1 MVKYIIVSLNVSAR
15 RKKRTEN
22 LKDKYAAKLEKLRKR
37 HELKREFYR
46 LLKEH
51 ASDILSS
58 SNFRSTRNYIQ
69 HGSIPVYNHCMDV
82 AGKSIALSR
91 FLGAGCNERD
101 LIRGALLHDYF
112 LYDWHIAGDNSHHFH
127 GFTHPKRAFLNA
139 LHDVDLNFVECNI
152 ILRHMF
158 PLTFVPPMRREA
170 WLVCLAD
177 KICATKETLHFTH
190 TDAAV
195 KYGSVRES

>member
-1 MVKYIIVSLNVSAR
+1 MFMKYDKEFLSYINEILNN
-15 RKKRTEN
+15 KEF
-22 LKDKYAAKLEKLRKR
+22 
-37 HELKREFYR
+37 LKRKNYNHHVNESVYDHSLKVAYCSYLYAKKHNLNKKDISIGAILHDFYYKPWQD
-46 LLKEH
+46 LKEKRG
-51 ASDILSS
+51 
-58 SNFRSTRNYIQ
+58 FFKQ
-69 HGSIPVYNHCMDV
+69 HGFVH
-82 AGKSIALSR
+82 AREALENSR
-91 FLGAGCNERD
+91 K
-101 LIRGALLHDYF
+101 
-112 LYDWHIAGDNSHHFH
+112 HFPH
-127 GFTHPKRAFLNA
+127 LMNDR
-139 LHDVDLNFVECNI
+139 VENI